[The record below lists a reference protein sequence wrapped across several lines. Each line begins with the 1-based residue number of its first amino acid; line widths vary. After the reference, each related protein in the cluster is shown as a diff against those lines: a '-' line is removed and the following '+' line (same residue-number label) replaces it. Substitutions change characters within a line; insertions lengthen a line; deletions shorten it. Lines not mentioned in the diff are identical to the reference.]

1 MGPALGATTLGPRRV
16 GLGRLAQVTDIVV
29 SVPDAALRA
38 ALGDRLVG
46 VDLLEWSMAGAA
58 PRSQIDLVVP
68 PYGGGLAA
76 LGRLSEVRTRLVQSQ
91 SIGYDGVAAVL
102 PPGVVYANAAS
113 VHEASTSEL
122 AVALILASLRGLP
135 EFVRAATVGRWAYEF
150 RPSLADRTVLIV
162 GYGGVGR
169 AVEAR
174 LIAFETRVLR
184 VARHARHDERGDVFD
199 LSALPELL
207 AESDVV
213 VICVPLNDSTR
224 QMVNDSFLSRMQKG
238 ALLVNVSRG
247 AIADTEALVTHART
261 GRVRLALDVTD
272 PEPLPAGHP
281 LWTMPNVLITPH
293 VGGATS
299 AMRPR
304 MARLVNEQ
312 IARLRANEEPLNV
325 VLRT

>member
-1 MGPALGATTLGPRRV
+1 M
-16 GLGRLAQVTDIVV
+16 LAAVTNLVV
-29 SVPDAALRA
+29 SVPDRDLRA
-38 ALGDRLVG
+38 ALGVPPVG
-46 VDLLEWSMAGAA
+46 VDLLEWTMAGAA
-58 PRSQIDLVVP
+58 PRNQIDLVVP
-68 PYGGGLAA
+68 PYGGGLAS
-76 LGRLSEVRTRLVQSQ
+76 LGRLAGLSTRLVQSQ
-91 SIGYDGVAAVL
+91 AIGYDGVAAVL

-122 AVALILASLRGLP
+122 AMTLILSSLRGLP
-135 EFVRAATVGRWAYEF
+135 EFVRAASVGRWAYEF

-169 AVEAR
+169 ALEAR
-174 LIAFETRVLR
+174 LIPFEARVLR
-184 VARHARHDERGDVFD
+184 VARHARTDERGDIFD
-199 LSALPELL
+199 LSALAELL
-207 AESDVV
+207 GQSDVV

-224 QMVNDSFLSRMQKG
+224 QMVNDSFLSRMPKG

-247 AIADTEALVTHART
+247 AVADTDALVSHART

-304 MARLVNEQ
+304 MAKLINAQ
-312 IARLRANEEPLNV
+312 IARLRENEEPLNV

>member
-1 MGPALGATTLGPRRV
+1 
-16 GLGRLAQVTDIVV
+16 
-29 SVPDAALRA
+29 
-38 ALGDRLVG
+38 
-46 VDLLEWSMAGAA
+46 
-58 PRSQIDLVVP
+58 
-68 PYGGGLAA
+68 
-76 LGRLSEVRTRLVQSQ
+76 
-91 SIGYDGVAAVL
+91 
-102 PPGVVYANAAS
+102 

-122 AVALILASLRGLP
+122 AMTLILASLRGLP
-135 EFVRAATVGRWAYEF
+135 EFVRAASVGRWAYEF

-169 AVEAR
+169 ALEAR
-174 LIAFETRVLR
+174 LIPFEARVLR
-184 VARHARHDERGDVFD
+184 VARHARTDERGDVFD
-199 LSALPELL
+199 LSALAELL
-207 AESDVV
+207 SQSDVV

-224 QMVNDSFLSRMQKG
+224 QMVNDSFLSRMPKG

-247 AIADTEALVTHART
+247 AVADTDALVSHART

-304 MARLVNEQ
+304 MAQLINTQ
-312 IARLRANEEPLNV
+312 IARLRENEEPLNV